1 MVELIKENSKQYHY
15 CISEHLSRYMS
26 LENHFVLTKLSH
38 VLKDDKVYTLEL
50 DTAISLNDVARKSI
64 DASKFIDNFID
75 KEIYFWT
82 CLTDKKIFD
91 IFKINDKVKFVE
103 KYMSD
108 FSYLELEEDENVIN
122 VQQVFNKQY
131 SFIEHL
137 STNKKWTRDFL
148 GRKMTFPN
156 LIHNP
161 NDIQENKNSPDFV
174 VKDVE
179 LDSGNG
185 IYLFDK
191 EDFDF
196 EIFPQLYCEQFIDSD
211 KHFNTFHL
219 CGKYRS
225 YDITN
230 YKDFNFLNIPKYR
243 VLESKQ
249 KIEYL
254 IPERWDFDLSSR
266 YQSLYHM
273 SDEYR

>member
-1 MVELIKENSKQYHY
+1 MVKLIKENSKQFHY
-15 CISEHLSRYMS
+15 CISEHLSRYML
-26 LENHFVLTKLSH
+26 LENHFILAKLSH

-50 DTAISLNDVARKSI
+50 DTAISLNDVATKSI
-64 DASKFIDNFID
+64 DTSEFINDFID

-82 CLTDKKIFD
+82 YLTDKKVFD
-91 IFKINDKVKFVE
+91 IFKINDKVKFVQ
-103 KYMSD
+103 KYIPD
-108 FSYLELEEDENVIN
+108 FTYIELEEDTDIIN
-122 VQQVFNKQY
+122 VQQAFNKQY

-148 GRKMTFPN
+148 GRKLIFPN
-156 LIHNP
+156 SIHNP

-179 LDSGNG
+179 LDSGSG

-191 EDFDF
+191 EDFDS
-196 EIFPQLYCEQFIDSD
+196 EIFTQLYCEQFIDSD

-230 YKDFNFLNIPKYR
+230 YNDFNFLNIPTYK

-254 IPERWDFDLSSR
+254 IRDRWDFNLSSR